1 MSQFISLLKDLSSKI
16 RDHRHLDPFSFD
28 LIAISK
34 LDSDKVLELHSE
46 TKDIQLIHCHEFW
59 ELTEDIYKHLMLKTV
74 SKELYEYFKQ
84 VRRSELNSIEFIYEF
99 KPWKEFIIS
108 DSNGTEIQLDLKTE
122 YAEDQI
128 QRFLDQLRISDK
140 NWISDLYDFD
150 YKFNF
155 ESEVEAIFRDL
166 VFTLWKQLKSKN
178 PTKIAATIQEKNGGS
193 FTYNLDSGEVVK

>member
-1 MSQFISLLKDLSSKI
+1 MSQFINLLKDLSSKI
-16 RDHRHLDPFSFD
+16 RDHNHLDPFSFD
-28 LIAISK
+28 LIVISE
-34 LDSDKVLELHSE
+34 LTADKVLELHTE
-46 TKDIQLIHCHEFW
+46 TKDIELIQCHEFW

-74 SKELYEYFKQ
+74 TNELKVYFEQ
-84 VRRSELNSIEFIYEF
+84 IQDSEPKSIQFMYEF

-108 DSNGTEIQLDLKTE
+108 DSNGTEIHLDLKTE

-128 QRFLDQLRISDK
+128 QRFLDQLRISDN
-140 NWISDLYDFD
+140 NWVSDLYDFD